1 MIEDGELGGAKRN
14 RGPKLSRGG
23 KRGARTRRIDSV
35 LQLAKD
41 HQEASFK
48 WPSFDLAKRR
58 GAK

>member
-1 MIEDGELGGAKRN
+1 MIEEGELGGAKRN

-23 KRGARTRRIDSV
+23 KRGARTRRLDSV

-48 WPSFDLAKRR
+48 WPSFKIVAKP
-58 GAK
+58 K